1 MDKKIDEK
9 TNIHEKLSYVQINLK
24 VPKNRRAS
32 FGGNGGYNYRSC
44 EDILEAVKP
53 LNEVARLNLRF
64 DDGIEVQNGLTFAKA
79 IAILSDW
86 DSEAFITSTGFA
98 QIATD
103 KKGMDVAQ
111 MTGSAFSYARK
122 YALNGL
128 YAIDDSQDI
137 DSMDY
142 SEKKAATKAAAR
154 STVTK
159 AKPKSD
165 TISPA
170 QINEMYKKSKNNKKL
185 CLEVIGSYGYESG
198 NEIKEKDYKE
208 ICDEIEERAKEEQ

>member
-1 MDKKIDEK
+1 MDKMDEK
-9 TNIHEKLSYVQINLK
+9 TNIYEKLNYVQNNLK

-32 FGGNGGYNYRSC
+32 FGGKNGYNYRSC

-53 LNEVARLNLRF
+53 LNEVARLNLRLN
-64 DDGIEVQNGLTFAKA
+64 DDIDVKNGLTFVKA
-79 IAILSDW
+79 IAILSDL
-86 DSEAFITSTGFA
+86 DSDAVITSTGFA

-103 KKGMDVAQ
+103 KKTMDVAQ
-111 MTGSAFSYARK
+111 MTGSASSYARK

-137 DSMDY
+137 DSMDH
-142 SEKKAATKAAAR
+142 SEKKADTKAAAR

-159 AKPKSD
+159 AKPKTD

-170 QINEMYKKSKNNKKL
+170 QIKEMYKKSNNNKKL

>member
-1 MDKKIDEK
+1 MDKIDEK
-9 TNIHEKLSYVQINLK
+9 TNIYEKLNYVQNNLK

-32 FGGNGGYNYRSC
+32 FGGKNGYNYRSC

-53 LNEVARLNLRF
+53 LNKVARLNLRLN
-64 DDGIEVQNGLTFAKA
+64 DDIDVKNGLTFVKA
-79 IAILSDW
+79 IAILSDL
-86 DSEAFITSTGFA
+86 DSDAVITSTGFA

-103 KKGMDVAQ
+103 KKTMDVAQ
-111 MTGSAFSYARK
+111 MTGSASSYARK

-137 DSMDY
+137 DSMDH
-142 SEKKAATKAAAR
+142 SDKKVAPKTAA

-159 AKPKSD
+159 AKTKSD

-170 QINEMYKKSKNNKKL
+170 QIKEMYKKSNNNKEL
-185 CLEVIGSYGYESG
+185 CLEVIGRYGYESG
-198 NEIKEKDYKE
+198 NEIKLKDYKE
-208 ICDEIEERAKEEQ
+208 ICDEIEERAKEE

>member
-1 MDKKIDEK
+1 MDKIDEK
-9 TNIHEKLSYVQINLK
+9 TNIYEKLNYVQNNLK

-32 FGGNGGYNYRSC
+32 FGGKNGYNYRSC

-53 LNEVARLNLRF
+53 LNKVARLNLRLN
-64 DDGIEVQNGLTFAKA
+64 DDIDVKNGLTFVKA
-79 IAILSDW
+79 IAILSDL
-86 DSEAFITSTGFA
+86 DSDAVITSTGFA

-103 KKGMDVAQ
+103 KKTMDVAQ
-111 MTGSAFSYARK
+111 MTGSASSYARK

-137 DSMDY
+137 DSMDHGD
-142 SEKKAATKAAAR
+142 KKVAPKTAS

-159 AKPKSD
+159 AKTKSD

-170 QINEMYKKSKNNKKL
+170 QIKEMYKKSNNNKEL
-185 CLEVIGSYGYESG
+185 CLEVIGRYGYESG
-198 NEIKEKDYKE
+198 NEIKLKDYKE
-208 ICDEIEERAKEEQ
+208 ICDEIEERAKEE

>member
-1 MDKKIDEK
+1 MDKIDEK
-9 TNIHEKLSYVQINLK
+9 TNIYEKLNYVQNNLK

-32 FGGNGGYNYRSC
+32 FGGKNGYNYRSC

-53 LNEVARLNLRF
+53 LNKVARLNLRLN
-64 DDGIEVQNGLTFAKA
+64 DDIDVKNGLTFVKA
-79 IAILSDW
+79 IAILSDL
-86 DSEAFITSTGFA
+86 DSDAVITSTGFA

-103 KKGMDVAQ
+103 KKTMDVAQ
-111 MTGSAFSYARK
+111 MTGSASSYARK

-137 DSMDY
+137 DSMDHGD
-142 SEKKAATKAAAR
+142 KKVAPKTAA

-159 AKPKSD
+159 AKTKSD

-170 QINEMYKKSKNNKKL
+170 QIKEMYKKSNNNKEL
-185 CLEVIGSYGYESG
+185 CLEVIGRYGYESG
-198 NEIKEKDYKE
+198 NEIKLKDYKE
-208 ICDEIEERAKEEQ
+208 ICDEIEERAKEE

>member
-1 MDKKIDEK
+1 MDKMDEK
-9 TNIHEKLSYVQINLK
+9 TNIYEKLNYVQNNLK

-32 FGGNGGYNYRSC
+32 FGGKNGYNYRSC

-53 LNEVARLNLRF
+53 LNEVARLNLRLN
-64 DDGIEVQNGLTFAKA
+64 DDIDVKNGLTFVKA
-79 IAILSDW
+79 IAILSDL
-86 DSEAFITSTGFA
+86 DSDAVITSTGFA

-103 KKGMDVAQ
+103 KKTMDIAQ
-111 MTGSAFSYARK
+111 MTGSASSYARK

-137 DSMDY
+137 DSMDH

-159 AKPKSD
+159 AKPKTD
-165 TISPA
+165 TISPE
-170 QINEMYKKSKNNKKL
+170 QIKEMYKKSNNNKEL
-185 CLEVIGSYGYESG
+185 CLEIIGSYGYESG

-208 ICDEIEERAKEEQ
+208 ICDEIEERAKEE

>member
-1 MDKKIDEK
+1 MDKIDEK
-9 TNIHEKLSYVQINLK
+9 TNIYEKLNYVQNNLK

-32 FGGNGGYNYRSC
+32 FGGKNGYNYRSC

-53 LNEVARLNLRF
+53 LNKVARLNLRLN
-64 DDGIEVQNGLTFAKA
+64 DDIDVKNGLTFVKA
-79 IAILSDW
+79 IAILSDL
-86 DSEAFITSTGFA
+86 DSDAVITSTGFA

-103 KKGMDVAQ
+103 KKTMDVAQ
-111 MTGSAFSYARK
+111 MTGSASSYARK

-137 DSMDY
+137 DSMDH
-142 SEKKAATKAAAR
+142 SDKNVAPKTAAR

-170 QINEMYKKSKNNKKL
+170 QIKEMYKKSNNNKEL
-185 CLEVIGSYGYESG
+185 CLEVIGRYGYESG
-198 NEIKEKDYKE
+198 NEIKLKDYKE
-208 ICDEIEERAKEEQ
+208 ICDEIEERAKEE

>member
-1 MDKKIDEK
+1 MDKIDEK
-9 TNIHEKLSYVQINLK
+9 TNIYEKLNYVQNNLK

-32 FGGNGGYNYRSC
+32 FGGKNGYNYRSC

-53 LNEVARLNLRF
+53 LNKVARLNLRLN
-64 DDGIEVQNGLTFAKA
+64 DDIDVKNGLTFVKA
-79 IAILSDW
+79 IAILSDL
-86 DSEAFITSTGFA
+86 DSDAVITSTGFA

-103 KKGMDVAQ
+103 KKTMDVAQ
-111 MTGSAFSYARK
+111 MTGSASSYARK

-137 DSMDY
+137 DSMDH
-142 SEKKAATKAAAR
+142 SDKKVAPKIAA

-159 AKPKSD
+159 AKTKSD

-170 QINEMYKKSKNNKKL
+170 QIKEMYKKSNNNKEL
-185 CLEVIGSYGYESG
+185 CLEVIGRYGYESG
-198 NEIKEKDYKE
+198 NEIKLKDYKE
-208 ICDEIEERAKEEQ
+208 ICDEIEERAKEE

>member
-1 MDKKIDEK
+1 MDKMDEK
-9 TNIHEKLSYVQINLK
+9 INIYEKLNYVQNNLK

-32 FGGNGGYNYRSC
+32 FGGKNGYNYRSC

-53 LNEVARLNLRF
+53 LNKVARLNLRLN
-64 DDGIEVQNGLTFAKA
+64 DDIDVKNGLTFVKA
-79 IAILSDW
+79 IAILSDL
-86 DSEAFITSTGFA
+86 DSDAVITSTGFA

-103 KKGMDVAQ
+103 KKTMDVAQ
-111 MTGSAFSYARK
+111 MTGSASSYARK

-137 DSMDY
+137 DSMDHGD
-142 SEKKAATKAAAR
+142 KKVAPKTAA

-159 AKPKSD
+159 AKTKSD

-170 QINEMYKKSKNNKKL
+170 QIKEMYKKSNNNKEL
-185 CLEVIGSYGYESG
+185 CLEVIGRYGYESG
-198 NEIKEKDYKE
+198 NEIKLKDYKE
-208 ICDEIEERAKEEQ
+208 ICDEIEERAKEE

>member
-1 MDKKIDEK
+1 MDKMDEK
-9 TNIHEKLSYVQINLK
+9 TNIYEKLNYVQNNLK

-32 FGGNGGYNYRSC
+32 FGGKNGYNYRSC

-53 LNEVARLNLRF
+53 LNEVARLNLRLN
-64 DDGIEVQNGLTFAKA
+64 DDIDVKNGLTFVKA
-79 IAILSDW
+79 IAILSDL
-86 DSEAFITSTGFA
+86 DSDAVITSTGFA

-103 KKGMDVAQ
+103 KKTMDVAQ
-111 MTGSAFSYARK
+111 MTGSASSYARK

-137 DSMDY
+137 DSMDH

-170 QINEMYKKSKNNKKL
+170 QINEMYKKSKN
-185 CLEVIGSYGYESG
+185 Y
-198 NEIKEKDYKE
+198 
-208 ICDEIEERAKEEQ
+208 A

>member
-1 MDKKIDEK
+1 MDKMDEK
-9 TNIHEKLSYVQINLK
+9 TNIYEKLNYVQNNLK

-32 FGGNGGYNYRSC
+32 FKAQGGYNYRSC

-53 LNEVARLNLRF
+53 LNEAARLNLRLN
-64 DDGIEVQNGLTFAKA
+64 DDIDVKNGLTFVKA
-79 IAILSDW
+79 IAILSDL
-86 DSEAFITSTGFA
+86 DSDAVITSTGFA

-111 MTGSAFSYARK
+111 MTGSASSYARK

-137 DSMDY
+137 DSMDH
-142 SEKKAATKAAAR
+142 SDKKVAPKTAA

-159 AKPKSD
+159 AKTKSD

-170 QINEMYKKSKNNKKL
+170 QIKEMYKKSNNNKEL
-185 CLEVIGSYGYESG
+185 CLEVIGRYGYESG
-198 NEIKEKDYKE
+198 NEIKLKDYKE
-208 ICDEIEERAKEEQ
+208 ICDEIEERAKEE

>member
-1 MDKKIDEK
+1 MDKIDEK
-9 TNIHEKLSYVQINLK
+9 TNIYEKLNYVQNNLK

-32 FGGNGGYNYRSC
+32 FGGKNGYNYRSC

-53 LNEVARLNLRF
+53 LNKVARLNLRLN
-64 DDGIEVQNGLTFAKA
+64 DDIDVKNGLTFVKA
-79 IAILSDW
+79 IAILSDL
-86 DSEAFITSTGFA
+86 DSDAVITSTGFA

-103 KKGMDVAQ
+103 KKTMDVAQ
-111 MTGSAFSYARK
+111 MTGSASSYARK

-137 DSMDY
+137 DSMDH
-142 SEKKAATKAAAR
+142 SDKKVAPKTAA

-159 AKPKSD
+159 AKTKSD

-170 QINEMYKKSKNNKKL
+170 QIKEMYKKSNNNKEL
-185 CLEVIGSYGYESG
+185 CLEIIGRYGYESG
-198 NEIKEKDYKE
+198 NEIKLKDYKE
-208 ICDEIEERAKEEQ
+208 ICDEIEERAKEE

>member
-1 MDKKIDEK
+1 MDKIDEK
-9 TNIHEKLSYVQINLK
+9 TNIYEKLNYVQNNLK

-32 FGGNGGYNYRSC
+32 FGGKNGYNYRSC

-53 LNEVARLNLRF
+53 LNKVARLNLRLN
-64 DDGIEVQNGLTFAKA
+64 DDIDVKNGLTFVKA
-79 IAILSDW
+79 IAILSDL
-86 DSEAFITSTGFA
+86 DSDAVITSTGFA

-103 KKGMDVAQ
+103 KKTMDVAQ
-111 MTGSAFSYARK
+111 MTGSASSYARK

-137 DSMDY
+137 DSMDH
-142 SEKKAATKAAAR
+142 SDKKVAPKTAA

-159 AKPKSD
+159 AKTKSD

-170 QINEMYKKSKNNKKL
+170 QIKEMYKKSNNNKEL
-185 CLEVIGSYGYESG
+185 CLEVVGRYGYESG
-198 NEIKEKDYKE
+198 NEIKLKDYKE

>member
-1 MDKKIDEK
+1 MDKMDEK
-9 TNIHEKLSYVQINLK
+9 TNIYEKLNYVQNNLK

-32 FGGNGGYNYRSC
+32 FKAQGGYNYRSC

-53 LNEVARLNLRF
+53 LNEAARLNLRLN
-64 DDGIEVQNGLTFAKA
+64 DDIDVKNGLTFVKS
-79 IAILSDW
+79 IAILSDL
-86 DSEAFITSTGFA
+86 DSDAVITSTGFA

-111 MTGSAFSYARK
+111 MTGSASSYARK

-142 SEKKAATKAAAR
+142 SDKKVAPKTAA

-159 AKPKSD
+159 AKTKSD

-170 QINEMYKKSKNNKKL
+170 QIKEMYKKSNNNKEL
-185 CLEVIGSYGYESG
+185 CLEVIGRYGYESG
-198 NEIKEKDYKE
+198 NEIKLKDYKE
-208 ICDEIEERAKEEQ
+208 ICDEIEERAKEE

>member
-1 MDKKIDEK
+1 MDKIDEK
-9 TNIHEKLSYVQINLK
+9 TNIYEKLNYVQNNLK

-32 FGGNGGYNYRSC
+32 FGGKNGYNYRSC

-53 LNEVARLNLRF
+53 LNKVARLNLRLN
-64 DDGIEVQNGLTFAKA
+64 DDIDVKNGLTFVKA
-79 IAILSDW
+79 IAILSDL
-86 DSEAFITSTGFA
+86 DSDAVITSTGFA

-103 KKGMDVAQ
+103 KKTMDVAQ
-111 MTGSAFSYARK
+111 MTGSASSYARK

-137 DSMDY
+137 DSMDH
-142 SEKKAATKAAAR
+142 SDKKVAPKTAA

-159 AKPKSD
+159 AKTKSD

-170 QINEMYKKSKNNKKL
+170 QIKEMYKKSNNNKEL
-185 CLEVIGSYGYESG
+185 CLEVIGRYGYESG
-198 NEIKEKDYKE
+198 NEIKLKDYKE